1 MRNVQRAW
9 CAERTPYAEDDRD
22 NGMQV
27 NQIPIVDVAH
37 FDGRPDALGHEIG
50 LASRDIGF
58 FCITGHGVA
67 PSLIDAVFAQS
78 RLFFVQESAAK
89 DALSIRHSPHNRGY
103 VALGEERLDAS
114 KPGDVKAAFNIG
126 LDLASDHPDV
136 LAGKPFRGANVWP
149 DEAAS
154 PNFRATMLTYFEA
167 CHALGMRLH
176 RALAHDL
183 GVAENFFDD
192 KLDQPLATL
201 RLLHY
206 PPRPERFEPGQIGAG
221 EHTDYG
227 NITLLATDDAGGL
240 EVRTRSGE
248 WISPPATPGA
258 MICNIGDCLMRWT
271 NDVYVSTP
279 HRVVNPVG
287 RERYSIAFF
296 LDPNPDA
303 VVECLPS
310 CVTAER
316 PARYLPTTGAAYLK
330 LRLDAT
336 YSHREKA

>member
-1 MRNVQRAW
+1 MGALGAR
-9 CAERTPYAEDDRD
+9 
-22 NGMQV
+22 
-27 NQIPIVDVAH
+27 IPVVDLAA
-37 FDGRPDALGHEIG
+37 FDGDTARLGAALGR
-50 LASRDIGF
+50 AARDIGF
-58 FCITGHGVA
+58 FCITGHGIA
-67 PSLIDAVFAQS
+67 QSLLDEIFAQS
-78 RLFFVQESAAK
+78 KQFFAQEIAAK

-114 KPGDVKAAFNIG
+114 KQGDVKAAFNIG
-126 LDLASDHPDV
+126 LNLPPDHPEV
-136 LAGKPFRGANVWP
+136 LANKPFRGVNVWP
-149 DEAAS
+149 D
-154 PNFRATMLTYFEA
+154 ATTLPDFPATTLAYFDA
-167 CHALGMRLH
+167 CHALGMSLH

-183 GVAENFFDD
+183 GVAEKFFDD
-192 KLDQPLATL
+192 KLDLPLATL

-240 EVRTRSGE
+240 EVRTRSGD
-248 WISPPATPGA
+248 WISPPSISGA
-258 MICNIGDCLMRWT
+258 LICNIGDCLMRWT
-271 NDVYVSTP
+271 NDEYVSTP

-310 CVTAER
+310 CVSADR
-316 PARYLPTTGAAYLK
+316 PARYAPTTGAAYLK
-330 LRLDAT
+330 SKLDAT
-336 YSHREKA
+336 YLHREKA